1 MIKPFLVS
9 TEDISGYQWMHLCPL
24 FLCYS
29 QNSIKGVHVA
39 NYLFLYD
46 LFLMSILLF

>member
-9 TEDISGYQWMHLCPL
+9 TEDISGYQWMHLYSL

-29 QNSIKGVHVA
+29 QNSIKGC
-39 NYLFLYD
+39 
-46 LFLMSILLF
+46 MLLTTYFYMIYF